1 MNFDIETDKYNTT
14 VGYEGRAFDKLS
26 ALETAESNGDI
37 VSWQD
42 FRTGETQQ
50 VLIEQVLFS
59 DMTPPDKKFTG
70 FGGTIS
76 LTIRTV

>member
-14 VGYEGRAFDKLS
+14 IGYEGRAFDKLA

-50 VLIEQVLFS
+50 VLIEQVLFNTS
-59 DMTPPDKKFTG
+59 TPPDKKLTG
-70 FGGTIS
+70 FGGIIS